1 MQEERCQTRFHGY
14 LYSRSLGLVFVS
26 VLSLY
31 MDLREVMCEC
41 TGMEVNSKVGRGFTT
56 QYIAKKHSSETIFS
70 STDQKSTPITIGQDQ
85 PFLLQL
91 QSALADFPLVECPS
105 FENAHR
111 QYPGPPTKKFL
122 YKIYV
127 FMLSLAIVPE
137 KLCNRYGEIC
147 GDRITLFF

>member
-1 MQEERCQTRFHGY
+1 
-14 LYSRSLGLVFVS
+14 
-26 VLSLY
+26 
-31 MDLREVMCEC
+31 MCEC

-91 QSALADFPLVECPS
+91 QSALALVECPS

-111 QYPGPPTKKFL
+111 QYPGPPTKKFP
-122 YKIYV
+122 I
-127 FMLSLAIVPE
+127 
-137 KLCNRYGEIC
+137 
-147 GDRITLFF
+147 